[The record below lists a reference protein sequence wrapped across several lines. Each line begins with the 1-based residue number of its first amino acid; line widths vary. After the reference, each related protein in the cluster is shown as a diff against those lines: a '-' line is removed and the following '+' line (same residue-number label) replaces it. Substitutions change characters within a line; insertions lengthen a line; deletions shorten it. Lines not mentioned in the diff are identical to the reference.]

1 VTGGQWHAASL
12 GPVRVLVTADH
23 DGVTGY
29 LRDFYPVEAADGP
42 DGTADWVIEARV
54 TAPEPGMAVLA
65 PWQVG
70 YRADAAARRA
80 RICAEDPRNLGITVR
95 KAVREALLEYCEARG
110 YVMLHASAVARDGR
124 VIIAVGDKGSGKT
137 TLALS
142 AALTHGYRYL
152 SNDHLILYRDGGRLV
167 ATSLPTP
174 IPVKAGTYL
183 DYEALLPEPW
193 ENEGTDIE
201 AVRALPRPQRYA
213 VESRLL
219 YTYRSLGHPNPVH
232 VPLDGR
238 RVTVVLAGYAPG
250 GQPAG
255 PLAPAADPMAA
266 LRPHV
271 RFDWAFDP
279 ALNTHY
285 LPRNERDRDA
295 YARDAGERLAELTAR
310 SAVVSWHHH
319 GDIAPLLTALD
330 RQGG

>member
-1 VTGGQWHAASL
+1 MTGGQWHVADL

-23 DGVTGY
+23 DGVIGY
-29 LRDFYPVEAADGP
+29 LRDFYPVEAAGGP
-42 DGTADWVIEARV
+42 DGAADWMIEARV

-80 RICAEDPRNLGITVR
+80 RICAEDPRSLGITVR
-95 KAVREALLEYCEARG
+95 KTVREALLEYCEARG
-110 YVMLHASAVARDGR
+110 YVMLHASAVGHGSR
-124 VIIAVGDKGSGKT
+124 VVIVAGDKGSGKT

-142 AALTHGYRYL
+142 AALSRGYRYL
-152 SNDHLILYRDGGRLV
+152 SNDHLILYRAGGRLV

-193 ENEGTDIE
+193 EDEGTDIE
-201 AVRALPRPQRYA
+201 ALRALPRPQRYA
-213 VESRLL
+213 DERRLL

-238 RVTVVLAGYAPG
+238 QVTVVLAGYAPA

-255 PLAPAADPMAA
+255 PLAPAADPVAA
-266 LRPHV
+266 LWPHV

-285 LPRNERDRDA
+285 LPRDERGRDA
-295 YARDAGERLAELTAR
+295 YARDAAARLAELAAR
-310 SAVVSWHHH
+310 SAVVAWRHK
-319 GDIAPLLTALD
+319 GDIAPLLAALD
-330 RQGG
+330 RQEG